1 MNVFHEI
8 KKSIDQRC
16 DYQLILDSCE
26 NMNSTSALGS
36 NVLESLSYLNQ
47 TAHCLVP
54 DSVVFSSVV
63 NYPYR
68 LVLSFV
74 DAAKLQYEQ
83 PLDVDIL
90 WFGVKFIK
98 ELTYY
103 LLSSYAIASFVTA
116 LILNR
121 IVIMASLRSTV
132 NRVVL
137 PLWSRVLLHL
147 SSIIPLVYI
156 LLQVLCQ
163 YGIVR
168 KLEPME
174 FTTFLSSTFASYAWS
189 NCVETFVASTTNT
202 LPLEESDYSI
212 FELSILFYSLKK
224 NKEHDLL
231 QGDYLS
237 DCLMAILGRLLVHL
251 VELFQCRKY
260 RLFGSTLLNCA
271 GVGHFIY
278 KVRRLGFNAL
288 PVATRY
294 RNFPKIFSLFLIV
307 MSVTIYSLAYFVRL
321 DPFGGGGLDPQELQ
335 FYSFMRN
342 WWEHLNCTGE
352 EEFSSVVVKLA
363 AMLSM
368 GRESMSKG
376 VLREFSHINAPS
388 SIHHSYVISGYL
400 NNIST
405 IPEDI
410 EVRYRESI
418 MTMHSGKS
426 NAPGLVKRF
435 KICIM
440 LLKHFF
446 NFFRKSKA
454 PEIRQEPSKKD
465 PNRYVTEKNYAKFL
479 TKPQFSQR
487 KTESDSN
494 QYLLPEDD
502 LSGDYIPEQSD
513 ELEVDTEYDGSDDED
528 VGAILAPDTIDNLQE
543 DLTWYISVWSILK
556 SAVNTDTR
564 LTRKQYAALEPQ
576 KILTEVVLERTT
588 SRKSENDDDMDSTFA
603 CVVCKTNSRN
613 VVLWPC
619 KCFALCESC
628 RVSLGLRGFN
638 SCVCCRRDVHGY
650 SKLHAI

>member
-1 MNVFHEI
+1 
-8 KKSIDQRC
+8 
-16 DYQLILDSCE
+16 
-26 NMNSTSALGS
+26 MNSTGSAVAS
-36 NVLESLSYLNQ
+36 NVLESFSYLNQ
-47 TAHCLVP
+47 SAHSLVP
-54 DSVVFSSVV
+54 DSIVFSSVV

-68 LVLSFV
+68 LGLSFV
-74 DAAKLQYEQ
+74 KAIKLQYEQ
-83 PLDVDIL
+83 TLDVDTL
-90 WFGVKFIK
+90 WFGVESIK

-103 LLSSYAIASFVTA
+103 LLSSYAIASFITA

-121 IVIMASLRSTV
+121 IVIMASLRSTA

-137 PLWSRVLLHL
+137 PVWSRLVLHL
-147 SSIIPLVYI
+147 SAIIPLFYT

-163 YGIVR
+163 YGMIE
-168 KLEPME
+168 KLKPLE
-174 FTTFLSSTFASYAWS
+174 FSTFLSRTFACYAWS

-224 NKEHDLL
+224 NKQASLPL
-231 QGDYLS
+231 QGYLP
-237 DCLMAILGRLLVHL
+237 DCMMATLGRLLVHV

-260 RLFGSTLLNCA
+260 RLFGSTILNGA

-278 KVRRLGFNAL
+278 KVRYYGLGSL

-294 RNFPKIFSLFLIV
+294 RNFPKIFSLFLIM
-307 MSVTIYSLAYFVRL
+307 MSASIYSLAYLVRL
-321 DPFGGGGLDPQELQ
+321 DPFGNNGLDPQELQ

-352 EEFSSVVVKLA
+352 EEFSCVVVKLA
-363 AMLSM
+363 TLLCM

-388 SIHHSYVISGYL
+388 GIHRSYVISGYL
-400 NNIST
+400 NSIST

-410 EVRYRESI
+410 ENKYREGI
-418 MTMHSGKS
+418 ITMHPGTS

-440 LLKHFF
+440 LIKHFF
-446 NFFRKSKA
+446 NFFRKSKV
-454 PEIRQEPSKKD
+454 PEIRQEPLKKD

-479 TKPQFSQR
+479 SKPQLSQS
-487 KTESDSN
+487 KTVFDNN
-494 QYLLPEDD
+494 QYLLPEED
-502 LSGDYIPEQSD
+502 LSGDYIPDQSD
-513 ELEVDTEYDGSDDED
+513 ELEVETDTEFGGDDED
-528 VGAILAPDTIDNLQE
+528 LEKILAPDSIDNLQE
-543 DLTWYISVWSILK
+543 DLTWYISMWSILK
-556 SAVNTDTR
+556 STVHTGTM
-564 LTRKQYAALEPQ
+564 LTRRKYAALEPQ
-576 KILTEVVLERTT
+576 KILTDVVLERTA
-588 SRKSENDDDMDSTFA
+588 SRTGANADDDDDDMDSTFA

-619 KCFALCESC
+619 KCFAICESC
-628 RVSLGLRGFN
+628 RISLGLRGFN
-638 SCVCCRRDVHGY
+638 SCVCCRREVHGY

>member
-1 MNVFHEI
+1 
-8 KKSIDQRC
+8 
-16 DYQLILDSCE
+16 
-26 NMNSTSALGS
+26 MNSTSALGS

-47 TAHCLVP
+47 SAHYLVP

-68 LVLSFV
+68 LALSFV
-74 DAAKLQYEQ
+74 KAAKLQYEQ
-83 PLDVDIL
+83 ALDVDVL
-90 WFGVKFIK
+90 WFSVNFVK

-103 LLSSYAIASFVTA
+103 LLSSYATASFVTA

-121 IVIMASLRSTV
+121 IVIMASLRSTA

-137 PLWSRVLLHL
+137 PLWSRVFLHL
-147 SSIIPLVYI
+147 SAIVPLIYT
-156 LLQVLCQ
+156 LLQVLCR
-163 YGIVR
+163 YGVVQ
-168 KLEPME
+168 KLEPLE
-174 FTTFLSSTFASYAWS
+174 FTTFLSSTFTSYAWS

-212 FELSILFYSLKK
+212 FELSILFYCLKK
-224 NKEHDLL
+224 SKQLNLPL
-231 QGDYLS
+231 QDYLP
-237 DCLMAILGRLLVHL
+237 DCMMATLGRLLVHL
-251 VELFQCRKY
+251 VEMFQCRKY
-260 RLFGSTLLNCA
+260 RLFGSTILNCA

-278 KVRRLGFNAL
+278 KVRWFGFNSL

-294 RNFPKIFSLFLIV
+294 RNFPKVFSLFLIV
-307 MSVTIYSLAYFVRL
+307 MSVTTYSLAYVVRL
-321 DPFGGGGLDPQELQ
+321 DPFGNGGLDPQELQ

-352 EEFSSVVVKLA
+352 EEFSYVVVKLA
-363 AMLSM
+363 AMLCT

-400 NNIST
+400 NNVST
-405 IPEDI
+405 IPEDV

-435 KICIM
+435 KICVM
-440 LLKHFF
+440 LIKHFF
-446 NFFRKSKA
+446 AFFRKSRA
-454 PEIRQEPSKKD
+454 PEIRQEPSMKD
-465 PNRYVTEKNYAKFL
+465 PNRYVTERNYAKFL
-479 TKPQFSQR
+479 SKPQLSQR
-487 KTESDSN
+487 QADSDNN
-494 QYLLPEDD
+494 QYLLPEED
-502 LSGDYIPEQSD
+502 LSGDYVPDQSD
-513 ELEVDTEYDGSDDED
+513 EVETETEYGSDEED
-528 VGAILAPDTIDNLQE
+528 VGTILAPDSINNLQE

-556 SAVNTDTR
+556 SAVHSGTR

-576 KILTEVVLERTT
+576 NILTEVVLERTA
-588 SRKSENDDDMDSTFA
+588 SHKSDDEVDDDDMDSTFA